1 MGINRKKM
9 AALGALVALTAAVL
23 AAPAGASVRTSPWDS
38 IQSWE
43 TGTVTRVVDGD
54 TMIVTDDVTDEKSRI
69 RLIGINTPET
79 YSATDQVAHCGGWQA
94 TAALEELAPV
104 GTKVRLASLDPAST
118 GKSKRPQRTVLAW
131 NPISQ
136 QYDQDLAWAMAER
149 GWGHWFTVADEAAM
163 SSLYREVIKS
173 AQQRKVGIWN
183 PDLCGVNEQP
193 EANIL
198 LRVNR
203 SAESLNDEWVTVRNL
218 GATPIDLS
226 GWRIRDTGN
235 TAIYLFPGGSILSP
249 GDYRIIR
256 SGVGA
261 PGGTDGRTLFIGK
274 KTNLVYNDP
283 GTGPYLV
290 GDAAYL
296 LDRYGNYRFTREYP
310 CLNGCELDALEGSVV
325 ISEIFLG
332 KKKGKTRAATQ
343 FVRLLNTGATTQ
355 CLDGYR
361 IVTGNTT
368 FRFDPGT
375 CLAPGTTWTLRS
387 GVGENTA
394 INHFLDRKIS
404 MLWLNGSLTLISDR
418 EQVMGER
425 FW

>member
-1 MGINRKKM
+1 MGINRKKT

-54 TMIVTDDVTDEKSRI
+54 TMIVTDDVTDVKSRI
-69 RLIGINTPET
+69 RLIGINTPEA

-387 GVGENTA
+387 GAGENTA

>member
-1 MGINRKKM
+1 MGINRKKT

-274 KTNLVYNDP
+274 KTHLVYNDP

>member
-1 MGINRKKM
+1 MGINRKKT

-54 TMIVTDDVTDEKSRI
+54 TMIVTDDVTDVKSRI
-69 RLIGINTPET
+69 RLLGINTPET

-136 QYDQDLAWAMAER
+136 KYDQDLAWAMAER

-387 GVGENTA
+387 GAGENTA

>member
-1 MGINRKKM
+1 MGINRKKT

-54 TMIVTDDVTDEKSRI
+54 TMIVTDDVTDVKSRI

-136 QYDQDLAWAMAER
+136 KYDQDLAWAMAER

-183 PDLCGVNEQP
+183 PGLCGVNEQP

-387 GVGENTA
+387 GAGENTA

-425 FW
+425 IW

>member
-1 MGINRKKM
+1 MGINRKKT

-54 TMIVTDDVTDEKSRI
+54 TMIVTDDVTDVKSRI

-136 QYDQDLAWAMAER
+136 KYDQDLAWAMAER

-226 GWRIRDTGN
+226 GWRNRDTGN

-387 GVGENTA
+387 GAGENTA

-425 FW
+425 IW

>member
-1 MGINRKKM
+1 MGISRKTT
-9 AALGALVALTAAVL
+9 AVVGALFALTAAAL
-23 AAPAGASVRTSPWDS
+23 ASPAVASVRTSPWDS
-38 IQSWE
+38 IRSWE
-43 TGTVTRVVDGD
+43 TGTVKRVVDGD
-54 TMIVTDDVTDEKSRI
+54 TMIVTDDVTGVNSRI
-69 RLIGINTPET
+69 RFIGINTPET
-79 YSATDQVAHCGGWQA
+79 YSGTDQVAHCGGWQA
-94 TAALEELAPV
+94 KAALEELAPV
-104 GTKVRLASLDPAST
+104 GAKVRLASLDPASA
-118 GKSKRPQRTVLAW
+118 GKSHRPQRTVLAW
-131 NPISQ
+131 NQISQ
-136 QYDQDLAWAMAER
+136 EYDQDLAWAMAER
-149 GWGHWFTVADEAAM
+149 GWGHWFTVANEAAM

-183 PDLCGVNEQP
+183 PNLCGVNEQP

-261 PGGTDGRTLFIGK
+261 PGGADGRTLFIGK
-274 KTNLVYNDP
+274 KKTLVYNDP

-325 ISEIFLG
+325 ISELFLG

-343 FVRLLNTGATTQ
+343 FVRLLNNGTTTQ

-361 IVTGNTT
+361 IETGNTT

-387 GVGENTA
+387 GVGKNTA
-394 INHFLDRKIS
+394 TNHFLDRKVS
-404 MLWLNGSLTLISDR
+404 MLWLNGSVRLISDR
-418 EQVMGER
+418 EQLMGER
-425 FW
+425 TW

>member
-1 MGINRKKM
+1 MGINRKKT

-54 TMIVTDDVTDEKSRI
+54 TMIVTDDVTDVKSRI

-136 QYDQDLAWAMAER
+136 KYDQDLAWAMAER

-193 EANIL
+193 DANIL

-387 GVGENTA
+387 GAGENTA

-425 FW
+425 IW

>member
-1 MGINRKKM
+1 MGINRKKT

>member
-1 MGINRKKM
+1 MGINRKKT

-54 TMIVTDDVTDEKSRI
+54 TMIVTDDVTDVKSRI
-69 RLIGINTPET
+69 RLLGINTPET

-218 GATPIDLS
+218 GAAPIDLS

-375 CLAPGTTWTLRS
+375 CLAPGTTWTLRN

>member
-1 MGINRKKM
+1 MGINRKKT

-54 TMIVTDDVTDEKSRI
+54 TMIVTDDVTDVKSRI

-79 YSATDQVAHCGGWQA
+79 YSATDQVAHCGGWRA
-94 TAALEELAPV
+94 KAALEELAPV

-136 QYDQDLAWAMAER
+136 KYDQDLAWAMAER

-387 GVGENTA
+387 GDGENTA

>member
-1 MGINRKKM
+1 MGINRKKT

-54 TMIVTDDVTDEKSRI
+54 TMIVTDDVTDVKSRI

-387 GVGENTA
+387 GAGENTA

-404 MLWLNGSLTLISDR
+404 MLWLNGSLTLISDQ

-425 FW
+425 LW

>member
-1 MGINRKKM
+1 MGINRKKT

-54 TMIVTDDVTDEKSRI
+54 TMIVTDDVTDVKSRI

-104 GTKVRLASLDPAST
+104 GTKVRLASLDPASA

-136 QYDQDLAWAMAER
+136 KYDQDLAWAMAER

-163 SSLYREVIKS
+163 SSLYRKVIKS

-375 CLAPGTTWTLRS
+375 CLASGTTWTLRS
-387 GVGENTA
+387 GAGENTA

>member
-1 MGINRKKM
+1 MGINRKKT

-274 KTNLVYNDP
+274 KTHLVYNDP

-387 GVGENTA
+387 GAGENTA

>member
-1 MGINRKKM
+1 MGIKRTAT
-9 AALGALVALTAAVL
+9 AALGTLLALTAAAL
-23 AAPAGASVRTSPWDS
+23 AAPAVASVRTSPWDS

-43 TGTVTRVVDGD
+43 TGTVKRVVDGD
-54 TMIVTDDVTDEKSRI
+54 TMIVTDDVTGVKSRI
-69 RLIGINTPET
+69 RLIGLNTPET
-79 YSATDQVAHCGGWQA
+79 YSATDQVAHCGGWRA
-94 TAALEELAPV
+94 KAALEELAPV
-104 GTKVRLASLDPAST
+104 GAKVRLASLDPASA
-118 GKSKRPQRTVLAW
+118 GKSERPQRTVLAW

-136 QYDQDLAWAMAER
+136 EYDQDLAWAMAER
-149 GWGHWFTVADEAAM
+149 GWGHWFTVANEAAM

-173 AQQRKVGIWN
+173 AQLRKVGIWN
-183 PDLCGVNEQP
+183 PHLCGVNEQP

-325 ISEIFLG
+325 ISELFLG

-361 IVTGNTT
+361 IVTGSTT

-375 CLAPGTTWTLRS
+375 CLAPGATWTLRS
-387 GVGENTA
+387 GVGINTA
-394 INHFLDRKIS
+394 TNHFLDRKVS
-404 MLWLNGSLTLISDR
+404 MLWLNGSLRLISDR
-418 EQVMGER
+418 EQLMGER
-425 FW
+425 IW

>member
-1 MGINRKKM
+1 MAINRKKT
-9 AALGALVALTAAVL
+9 AALGIFLALSAAQIS
-23 AAPAGASVRTSPWDS
+23 APVGAVVRTSPWDS

-43 TGTVTRVVDGD
+43 TGTVKRVVDGD
-54 TMIVTDDVTDEKSRI
+54 TLIVTDDVTGVKSRI

-79 YSATDQVAHCGGWQA
+79 YNATDQVAHCGGWNA
-94 TAALEELAPV
+94 KTALEELAPV
-104 GTKVRLASLDPAST
+104 GIKVRLASLDPASA

-131 NPISQ
+131 DPISQ
-136 QYDQDLAWAMAER
+136 EYNQDLAWAMAER
-149 GWGHWFTVADEAAM
+149 GWGHWFTVANEAAM

-198 LRVNR
+198 LRINR

-218 GATPIDLS
+218 GATSIDLS

-274 KTNLVYNDP
+274 KQHLVYNDP
-283 GTGPYLV
+283 GTGPYLM

-325 ISEIFLG
+325 ISELFLG
-332 KKKGKTRAATQ
+332 KKKRKTRAATQ
-343 FVRLLNTGATTQ
+343 FVRLLNNGATTQ

-387 GVGENTA
+387 GVGKNTSTD
-394 INHFLDRKIS
+394 HFLNRKIS
-404 MLWLNGSLTLISDR
+404 MLWLNGSLKLISDR
-418 EQVMGER
+418 EQVMDAR
-425 FW
+425 IW

>member
-1 MGINRKKM
+1 MGINRKKT

-54 TMIVTDDVTDEKSRI
+54 TMIVTDDVTDVKSRI

-387 GVGENTA
+387 GAGENTA

>member
-1 MGINRKKM
+1 MGINRKKT

-54 TMIVTDDVTDEKSRI
+54 TMIVTDDVTDVKSRI
-69 RLIGINTPET
+69 RLLGINTPET

-387 GVGENTA
+387 GAGENTA

>member
-1 MGINRKKM
+1 MGINRKKT

-54 TMIVTDDVTDEKSRI
+54 TMIVTDDVTDVKSRI

-332 KKKGKTRAATQ
+332 QKKGKTRAATQ

-387 GVGENTA
+387 GAGENTA

>member
-1 MGINRKKM
+1 MGINRKKT

-54 TMIVTDDVTDEKSRI
+54 TMIVTDDVTDVKSRI

-136 QYDQDLAWAMAER
+136 KYDQDLAWAMAER

-387 GVGENTA
+387 GAGENTA

>member
-1 MGINRKKM
+1 MGINRKKT

-54 TMIVTDDVTDEKSRI
+54 TMIVTDDVTDVKSRI

-94 TAALEELAPV
+94 KAALEELAPV

-136 QYDQDLAWAMAER
+136 KYDQDLAWAMAER

-425 FW
+425 IW

>member
-1 MGINRKKM
+1 MGINRKKT

-54 TMIVTDDVTDEKSRI
+54 TMIVTDDVTDVKSRI
-69 RLIGINTPET
+69 RLLGINTPET

-183 PDLCGVNEQP
+183 PDLCGGNEQP

-387 GVGENTA
+387 GAGENTA

>member
-1 MGINRKKM
+1 MGINRKKT

-23 AAPAGASVRTSPWDS
+23 VAPAGASVRTSPWDS

-54 TMIVTDDVTDEKSRI
+54 TMIVTDDVTDVKSRI

-387 GVGENTA
+387 GAGENTA

>member
-1 MGINRKKM
+1 MGINRKKT

-23 AAPAGASVRTSPWDS
+23 AAPVGASVRTSPWDS

>member
-1 MGINRKKM
+1 MGINRKKT

-387 GVGENTA
+387 GAGENTA

>member
-1 MGINRKKM
+1 MGINRKKT

-54 TMIVTDDVTDEKSRI
+54 TMIVTDDVTDVKSRI
-69 RLIGINTPET
+69 RLLGINTPET

-387 GVGENTA
+387 GAGENTA

-425 FW
+425 IW